1 MRGARPG
8 CRCGVSCEGRALGA
22 RLAETVPPTR
32 TAVPPPSLNPFRT
45 LVRHRNF
52 RLFWA
57 GQTVS
62 LVGTWMQM
70 MAQGWLALQLTND
83 AFLVGLVAAAGAFP
97 VLLLSFPAG
106 VLVDRVDRLRLVTA
120 MQALLLVEA
129 ASLWALTATGRVTIH
144 WILGLACFNGT
155 CTAFEV
161 PARQSLIIDL
171 VGRDDLP
178 EAIALNSSGFNLA
191 RIVGPA
197 IGAAAIATLG
207 IAWCFGLNALSYLAV
222 LAGLLMVRLPR
233 AEGRA
238 RARAA
243 GAAGTP
249 WAGLVEGFR
258 YLWRDPA
265 VRAILGITLVFSICG
280 TPALTLMPVLA
291 RDVLR
296 LGPDGYG
303 ALLAAV
309 GVGGLAGALGL
320 AALGRRVRPARWLMW
335 ATVAHPVLFIVLA
348 AVRRPALAEVVLLGA
363 GLAMIVSGALG
374 NAVLQRIVPD
384 ALRGR
389 LMAAWSFIVVGMAQ
403 GVGALAGGAV
413 ARAVGVDWAIA
424 GGGAIMLAYA
434 GWTYART
441 PELAR
446 VGEEPAV
453 AVRGELRRAA

>member
-1 MRGARPG
+1 MLPG
-8 CRCGVSCEGRALGA
+8 P
-22 RLAETVPPTR
+22 RLLVPSPSSP
-32 TAVPPPSLNPFRT
+32 ASLNPFRT

-52 RLFWA
+52 RLFWG
-57 GQTVS
+57 GQTLS

-70 MAQGWLALQLTND
+70 MASGWLALQLTND
-83 AFLVGLVAAAGAFP
+83 PFLVGLVAAAAAFP

-106 VLVDRVDRLRLVTA
+106 VLVDRVDRLRLVTV

-129 ASLWALTATGRVTIH
+129 ALLWALTATGRVTIG
-144 WILGLACFNGT
+144 WMIALAAFNGT

-197 IGAAAIATLG
+197 IGAGVIARLG
-207 IAWCFGLNALSYLAV
+207 IAWCFGVNALSYLAV
-222 LAGLLMVRLPR
+222 LAGLLLIRLPR
-233 AEGRA
+233 GPRA
-238 RARAA
+238 PRAA
-243 GAAGTP
+243 DGASP
-249 WAGLVEGFR
+249 WAGLAEGFR

-265 VRAILGITLVFSICG
+265 VRAILGITLVFSVFG

-291 RDVLR
+291 RDVLG

-309 GVGGLAGALGL
+309 GVGGLVGALGI
-320 AALGRRVRPARWLMW
+320 AALGRRVRMARWLLW
-335 ATVAHPVLFIVLA
+335 ATLAQPALFVVLA
-348 AVRRPALAEVVLLGA
+348 AVRRPALAEAVLLAA
-363 GLAMIVSGALG
+363 GLAMIVGGALG
-374 NAVLQRIVPD
+374 NAVLQRMVPD

-413 ARAVGVDWAIA
+413 ARAVGVDWAV
-424 GGGAIMLAYA
+424 GLGGAVMLAYA
-434 GWTYART
+434 AWVYART

-446 VGEEPAV
+446 VGEEGV
-453 AVRGELRRAA
+453 ARPLSAAEGARRAA